1 MIEYFLKPKPLVG
14 NMKVELDL
22 SNYTTK
28 SDLKNTTGLESS
40 KFSKKVDLAS
50 IKSKIGFGVLVK
62 NEVVKNTEYNELVKI
77 LMLVRI
83 LILGIQ

>member
-22 SNYTTK
+22 SNYTTN
-28 SDLKNTTGLESS
+28 SDLKNATGVDSS

-50 IKSKIGFGVLVK
+50 IKSKIDFGVLVK
-62 NEVVKNTEYNELVKI
+62 NEVVKKSEYNELVKI

-83 LILGIQ
+83 LILGI

>member
-50 IKSKIGFGVLVK
+50 IKSKIGFGVLV
-62 NEVVKNTEYNELVKI
+62 
-77 LMLVRI
+77 
-83 LILGIQ
+83 

>member
-62 NEVVKNTEYNELVKI
+62 NEVVKNTEYNELVKM

-83 LILGIQ
+83 LILGI

>member
-22 SNYTTK
+22 SNYTAK

-50 IKSKIGFGVLVK
+50 IK
-62 NEVVKNTEYNELVKI
+62 
-77 LMLVRI
+77 
-83 LILGIQ
+83 

>member
-83 LILGIQ
+83 LILGI